1 VFKEHIHLKARYSI
15 YIYCIIFN
23 YFAVMPTK
31 LPIVYSALLCG
42 TMLFSCQKKISKTE
56 LETNLKTAMEL
67 YLNHQPRI
75 DTTVVKFKVL
85 EVTYYEAP
93 KGYICDFKVNMK
105 QKMPDRLID
114 TTGFMNANVSKDFT
128 AVSRRD

>member
-1 VFKEHIHLKARYSI
+1 MLNKFR
-15 YIYCIIFN
+15 IIGM
-23 YFAVMPTK
+23 VM
-31 LPIVYSALLCG
+31 LFGSL
-42 TMLFSCQKKISKTE
+42 LFSCVKKPGKTE
-56 LETNLKTAMEL
+56 LETNLKSAMEL

-75 DTTVVKFKVL
+75 DTSIVKFKVL

-114 TTGFMNANVSKDFT
+114 TVGFMNANVSKDFT